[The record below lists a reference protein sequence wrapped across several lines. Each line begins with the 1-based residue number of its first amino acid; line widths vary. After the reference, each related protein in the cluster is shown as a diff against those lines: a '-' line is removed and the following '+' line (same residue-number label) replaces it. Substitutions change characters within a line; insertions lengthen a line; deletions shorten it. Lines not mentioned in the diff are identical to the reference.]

1 MDGGAALGG
10 LVINGR
16 SSGVAQAAATETAIP
31 TRNGNGNGHADEEST
46 VTALLPSRHSR
57 EGHKRL
63 LDYEEILAAE
73 RPPRSARDAAR
84 HRLLIAAD
92 SVAVAVALTLTG
104 FAASPAH
111 PRYQVLAAIPLWVL
125 LNKVLGLYDWDSAVI
140 DKWTFHELPRL
151 TQSVL
156 IAVAAL
162 FVLAPA
168 AGIHLDRVAAPQFA
182 AFALAAM
189 WAGRSFVRTLVLRRF
204 GPERSLIVG
213 SGEVAEL
220 IARKLRAN
228 PSYGT
233 EAVGYVD
240 GGGAGHPS
248 EPSILGDLG
257 SLHRICR
264 ELEIERIIIAFS
276 RLNHEDINDAVRAG
290 TTIGIK
296 VTVAPRLFEVLGPS
310 VVLDRIEGMSMLSLG
325 GSPRTRSSLALK
337 RAIDLLGAGIG
348 LFILA
353 PALAVIALLIKLDSR
368 GPVIFSQVRIGRGNR
383 PFRIHKFR
391 TMVQDADRLKAEIL
405 HLNEVEFPLIKIP
418 EDRDPRLTRVGRV
431 LRRTALDE
439 LPQLWNVLRGEM
451 SLVGP
456 RPLEPQD
463 DAEVIGW
470 HRARLELTP
479 GLTGPWQALGRHAI
493 PFQEMLTLDY
503 LYVADWSLWH
513 DIRLL
518 FRTFQSLLRPS

>member
-1 MDGGAALGG
+1 MDGTAG
-10 LVINGR
+10 
-16 SSGVAQAAATETAIP
+16 GVAQAARAATETAIP
-31 TRNGNGNGHADEEST
+31 SRSANGNGNGHTDAAST
-46 VTALLPSRHSR
+46 VTALLPMGHQRAER
-57 EGHKRL
+57 ERL
-63 LDYEEILAAE
+63 LEYEQIVAAE
-73 RPPRSARDAAR
+73 RPARSARDTAR
-84 HRLLIAAD
+84 RRLLVGAD
-92 SVAVAVALTLTG
+92 AIAVAMALSLAG

-111 PRYQVLAAIPLWVL
+111 PRSQLLVAIPLWVL

-156 IAVAAL
+156 IATAVL
-162 FVLAPA
+162 FV
-168 AGIHLDRVAAPQFA
+168 AGPTAGLHLDRGAAPQFA
-182 AFALAAM
+182 ALALAAM
-189 WAGRSFVRTLVLRRF
+189 WAGRSIVRSLVLRHF
-204 GPERSLIVG
+204 GPERSLIIG
-213 SGEVAEL
+213 SGEVAGL
-220 IARKLRAN
+220 IARKLRAH

-233 EAVGYVD
+233 TAVGYVD
-240 GGGAGHPS
+240 GGAAEHPS

-276 RLNHEDINDAVRAG
+276 RLNHEHILDAVRAG
-290 TTIGIK
+290 TALGIK

-310 VVLDRIEGMSMLSLG
+310 VVLDRVEGMSMLSLR
-325 GSPRTRSSLALK
+325 GSPRTPSSLALK
-337 RAIDLLGAGIG
+337 RTIDVAGAGIG
-348 LFILA
+348 LLTIAPLLA
-353 PALAVIALLIKLDSR
+353 LIAVLIKLDSR

-418 EDRDPRLTRVGRV
+418 EDRDPRLTRVGRI

-493 PFQEMLTLDY
+493 PFHEMLTLDY

-518 FRTFQSLLRPS
+518 IRTFQSLVRPS